1 MSSIEELISFPLVL
15 ERPLYSPLRE
25 DPISMIGLIG
35 YMDLD
40 HAVVLHRNRRALSE
54 DQNEFRALLIH
65 LKNGDMK
72 LPRWE
77 LSSS

>member
-1 MSSIEELISFPLVL
+1 
-15 ERPLYSPLRE
+15 
-25 DPISMIGLIG
+25 
-35 YMDLD
+35 MDLD

-54 DQNEFRALLIH
+54 DQNEFRELLIH